1 MQVNYSVNYEEP
13 YKYIAIIIIF
23 EGPGIMKRTRLEI
36 INEAL

>member
-23 EGPGIMKRTRLEI
+23 EGPGIMKEQD
-36 INEAL
+36 